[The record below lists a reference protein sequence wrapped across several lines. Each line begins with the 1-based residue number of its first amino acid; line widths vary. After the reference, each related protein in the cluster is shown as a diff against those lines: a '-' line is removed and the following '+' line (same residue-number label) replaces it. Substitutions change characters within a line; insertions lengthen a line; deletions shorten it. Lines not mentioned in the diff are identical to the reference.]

1 MNPAFIKAIF
11 DHDICEIFASPPCS
25 LVYANTQKSTPFA
38 YHKERNMK
46 SIFNN
51 SGTLS
56 ALAVGLLGGALF
68 CQQAQAVPITVYE
81 EIKDLRTGGT
91 STNPSDVQ
99 LQRNRLNPD
108 GTITTVTDD
117 RGNGVLGYVEANSI
131 PGTQNTVRTENS
143 VSDSFGFNSLAT
155 VTLLHR
161 IDWLGGV
168 GGFVGG
174 TLEIWSQS
182 VNHETAGPNDPVLV
196 ELGSISLGYLGLGTS
211 TATFAINGINVSTY
225 LADGILDVKIIPR
238 GAGNSD
244 NGDNLAIN
252 ASKLTLTYDPDA
264 AQGAQSV
271 PDGGTTAVLLGG
283 SLVAICLGR
292 RKFVAVQ

>member
-1 MNPAFIKAIF
+1 
-11 DHDICEIFASPPCS
+11 
-25 LVYANTQKSTPFA
+25 
-38 YHKERNMK
+38 MK
-46 SIFNN
+46 SIFNS

-91 STNPSDVQ
+91 SSNPSDVQ

-117 RGNGVLGYVEANSI
+117 RGNDVLGYVDANGI
-131 PGTQNTVRTENS
+131 PGTQTTVRTENS
-143 VSDSFGFNSLAT
+143 VSGGFGFNSSAT
-155 VTLLHR
+155 VTFLH
-161 IDWLGGV
+161 WLGGV
-168 GGFVGG
+168 GGFIGG
-174 TLEIWSQS
+174 TLELWSQS
-182 VNHETAGPNDPVLV
+182 VGHETGPNDPVLI

-211 TATFAINGINVSTY
+211 TGTFTFDDVDVSTY

-244 NGDNLAIN
+244 NGENLAIN
-252 ASKLTLTYDPDA
+252 ASKLTLTYDPDVTA
-264 AQGAQSV
+264 AQGVS
-271 PDGGTTAVLLGG
+271 DGGTTAVLLGA
-283 SLVAICLGR
+283 SLVAICVAR
-292 RKFVAVQ
+292 RKFAAVQ

>member
-1 MNPAFIKAIF
+1 
-11 DHDICEIFASPPCS
+11 
-25 LVYANTQKSTPFA
+25 
-38 YHKERNMK
+38 MK
-46 SIFNN
+46 SVFSN
-51 SGTLS
+51 SGPLL

-117 RGNGVLGYVEANSI
+117 RGNGVLGYVDANGI
-131 PGTQNTVRTENS
+131 PGTQTTVRTENS
-143 VSDSFGFNSLAT
+143 VSDGFGFNSSAT
-155 VTLLHR
+155 VTFVHR
-161 IDWLGGV
+161 IDWLSGF
-168 GGFVGG
+168 GGFIGG

-182 VNHETAGPNDPVLV
+182 VNHETGGPNDPVLI
-196 ELGSISLGYLGLGTS
+196 ELDSISLGYLGLGTS
-211 TATFAINGINVSTY
+211 TATFALNGINVSTY
-225 LADGILDVKIIPR
+225 LADGFLDVKIIPR

-244 NGDNLAIN
+244 NGENLAIN

-264 AQGAQSV
+264 TAAQGV

-283 SLVAICLGR
+283 SLVAICVAR
-292 RKFVAVQ
+292 RKFATI